1 MKRPFLG
8 LAGALAGLGMLTAC
22 GTSTPPSAASTSSA
36 SSSAASA
43 GLTPFKVQLGFIANT
58 QNYAIPHGIA
68 DGAYAKAGLQ
78 VSFAPGGIGVD
89 PIKVVASG
97 KAQVGIANGESLV
110 AAEGSGLKLKVLG
123 AEFGISPLG
132 MLCRDDANVS
142 TLRDIV
148 GKKIG
153 VRPISSP
160 GFPTLLKSN
169 GIKPSSI
176 TVVNISNTD
185 EANLIA
191 GHIDCEYADLAL
203 NEPRIVANAG
213 VPNHILLD
221 ADYGQGAQ
229 ENVYFTTASYYET
242 HQDLL
247 KSWMQATQTE
257 WKGFLANPVAGADW
271 ILASGSSEG
280 LNAAQE
286 KAQATAM
293 VPFIST
299 KFTKVHGLL
308 APNPTLWKESAQT
321 AYAAGTT
328 KTLVD
333 TSAMLTS
340 LADPAIS

>member
-1 MKRPFLG
+1 
-8 LAGALAGLGMLTAC
+8 
-22 GTSTPPSAASTSSA
+22 
-36 SSSAASA
+36 
-43 GLTPFKVQLGFIANT
+43 
-58 QNYAIPHGIA
+58 
-68 DGAYAKAGLQ
+68 
-78 VSFAPGGIGVD
+78 
-89 PIKVVASG
+89 
-97 KAQVGIANGESLV
+97 
-110 AAEGSGLKLKVLG
+110 
-123 AEFGISPLG
+123 

-142 TLRDIV
+142 TLKDIA

-169 GIKPSSI
+169 GINPGSI

-229 ENVYFTTASYYET
+229 ENVYFTTASYYQS

-247 KSWMQATQTE
+247 KSWIRATQAE
-257 WKGFLANPVAGADW
+257 WKGFLANPVAGAEW
-271 ILASGSSEG
+271 ILAHEDSEG
-280 LNAAQE
+280 LDPAQE

-308 APNPTLWKESAQT
+308 APDPTLWKESAQT
-321 AYAAGTT
+321 EYAAGTT

-333 TSAMLTS
+333 TSTL
-340 LADPAIS
+340 LANLVDPAIS